1 MMTRVWRKL
10 GFGLVAFLLSYP
22 VFGFCARAQAF
33 DSYVFALSWS
43 PGFCAVEGQDKG
55 REQCAPGSG
64 VRFVVHGLWPQQ
76 EGGSAIDCP
85 AGQRPIPRQTLDAG
99 RDLFQSEGLARYQWR
114 KHGGCTGLAPSAWL
128 DDVRRAREAV
138 VVPAVFAQLQSEL
151 RVDPEDVL
159 RQFREANPRLRPGMA
174 AIVCP
179 RNIFQEIRICMSRDL
194 RDFVPCPQVV
204 QQSCRA
210 RAISVRAPS

>member
-1 MMTRVWRKL
+1 MC
-10 GFGLVAFLLSYP
+10 FLLGLLLSQTP
-22 VFGFCARAQAF
+22 ARAQAF

-55 REQCAPGSG
+55 REQCASGSG

-76 EGGSAIDCP
+76 GGGSAIDCP
-85 AGQRPIPRQTLDAG
+85 AGQRSIPRQTLDAG
-99 RDLFQSEGLARYQWR
+99 RDLFQSDGLARYQWR

-128 DDVRRAREAV
+128 DDVRRAHAAV
-138 VVPAVFAQLQSEL
+138 IVPAAFAHLQSEL
-151 RVDPEDVL
+151 RVEPEDIL

-174 AIVCP
+174 AIACP

>member
-1 MMTRVWRKL
+1 MC
-10 GFGLVAFLLSYP
+10 FLLGLLLSQTP
-22 VFGFCARAQAF
+22 ARAQTF

-55 REQCAPGSG
+55 REQCASGSG

-76 EGGSAIDCP
+76 GGGSAIDCP

-128 DDVRRAREAV
+128 DDVRRAHAGV
-138 VVPAVFAQLQSEL
+138 IVPAAFANLQSEL
-151 RVDPEDVL
+151 HLEPEDIL
-159 RQFREANPRLRPGMA
+159 RQFREAYPRLHPGMA
-174 AIVCP
+174 AIACP
-179 RNIFQEIRICMSRDL
+179 RNIFQEIRICMCRDL